1 MIVATNN
8 QNKLKELKK
17 LLSDFEVKGLK
28 ESNICIDVEEDQD
41 TFYGN
46 ALKKAK
52 EIYEVAHEP
61 VVADDSGL
69 VIPILDGWPGVLTH
83 RFLGEEATEKDRN
96 LAIIE
101 KMKEYEGIDRMA
113 QFICNLVYYD
123 GENIVVG
130 EGIVQ
135 GTIAKECRGENTFGF
150 DEIFELEDGRTYA
163 ELSSDEKNK
172 ISARFLAITDLRKNL
187 SNLHID

>member
-8 QNKLKELKK
+8 ENKLSELKK
-17 LLSDFEVKGLK
+17 LLSNFEVKGLK
-28 ESNICIDVEEDQD
+28 ECGIQIEVEEDQD

-52 EIYEVAHEP
+52 EIYAVAKEA

-69 VIPILDGWPGVLTH
+69 CIPILNDWPGVLTH
-83 RFLGEEATEKDRN
+83 RFLGENATERDRN
-96 LAIIE
+96 IAIIE
-101 KMKEYEGIDRMA
+101 KMKDYEGIDRTA
-113 QFICNLVYYD
+113 LFVCNLVYYD

-130 EGIVQ
+130 EGIVR
-135 GTIAKECRGENTFGF
+135 GVIAKECRGENFFGF

-163 ELSSDEKNK
+163 ELSSDEKNR
-172 ISARFLAITDLRKNL
+172 ISARALAILDLNKKL
-187 SNLHID
+187 SDLHLS